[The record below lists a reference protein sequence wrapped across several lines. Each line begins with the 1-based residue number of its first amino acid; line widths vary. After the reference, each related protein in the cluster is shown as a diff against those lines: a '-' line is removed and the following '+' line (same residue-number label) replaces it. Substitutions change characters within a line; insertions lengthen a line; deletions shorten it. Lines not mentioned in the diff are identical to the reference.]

1 MLFAFTA
8 VFALLGG
15 VLGVAQGVP
24 ILYDFGEAA
33 GDVLAERNDDG
44 STGFSLNVG
53 FPVFGVVRLS
63 GYVSLYENTDLL
75 DLFAIERC
83 VHSVPTHTGVVSLC
97 GWVDRHVLYRARFH
111 HVINHYLATKMV
123 VSLLD

>member
-8 VFALLGG
+8 VFALLGS

-24 ILYDFGEAA
+24 ILYDFGEVA

-63 GYVSLYENTDLL
+63 GYVSLYENMDLL
-75 DLFAIERC
+75 DLFAIEQC
-83 VHSVPTHTGVVSLC
+83 VHSVHIYA
-97 GWVDRHVLYRARFH
+97 YRGSVTVWLIVMCCIERFN

-123 VSLLD
+123 VSLLLD